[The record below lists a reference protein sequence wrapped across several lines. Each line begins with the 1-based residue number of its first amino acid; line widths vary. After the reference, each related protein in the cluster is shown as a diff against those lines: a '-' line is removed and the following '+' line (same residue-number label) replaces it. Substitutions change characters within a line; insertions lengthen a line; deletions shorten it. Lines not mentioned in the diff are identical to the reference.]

1 MASLKKKKSDGES
14 KNEAE
19 ETVSQPQNEQELSL
33 NLRVSALDKDFL
45 TKKKKKQNGLIP
57 FAQVGMN
64 RVDFVQSADEI
75 GLCDPE

>member
-1 MASLKKKKSDGES
+1 
-14 KNEAE
+14 
-19 ETVSQPQNEQELSL
+19 
-33 NLRVSALDKDFL
+33 VSALDKDFL